1 MAVIVQYIV
10 ERNGVQKMTF
20 TDKKEADQYDK
31 MLDIA
36 ETLYDYIDA
45 ANLPLSEESLEPL
58 SLFLAENSV
67 EIGNLLKGSKPKK
80 PKAAR
85 PSKDEA
91 SKDNAADES
100 ADNDLSTITAD
111 TVESLE
117 NFDTDVSAESDK
129 KEVEVA

>member
-1 MAVIVQYIV
+1 
-10 ERNGVQKMTF
+10 MTF

-80 PKAAR
+80 PKEAR
-85 PSKDEA
+85 PSKKEEANKEEA
-91 SKDNAADES
+91 S
-100 ADNDLSTITAD
+100 DNDLSTITAD

-117 NFDTDVSAESDK
+117 NLDPEVSTESEK

>member
-36 ETLYDYIDA
+36 ESLYEYIDA

-58 SLFLAENSV
+58 SLFLAENSI

-80 PKAAR
+80 VKPK
-85 PSKDEA
+85 KEA
-91 SKDNAADES
+91 VEQES
-100 ADNDLSTITAD
+100 TAD
-111 TVESLE
+111 KVAE
-117 NFDTDVSAESDK
+117 DDVSDVTATVVEELEGEMEES
-129 KEVEVA
+129 VEVA

>member
-36 ETLYDYIDA
+36 ETLYEYIDA

-58 SLFLAENSV
+58 SLFLAENSTEV
-67 EIGNLLKGSKPKK
+67 TNLLKGSKPKK
-80 PKAAR
+80 PKAA
-85 PSKDEA
+85 SA
-91 SKDNAADES
+91 SKADKGDDEKAVQENEKPEDGIVAGASDSFES
-100 ADNDLSTITAD
+100 EQEMEQET
-111 TVESLE
+111 ES
-117 NFDTDVSAESDK
+117 
-129 KEVEVA
+129 VEVA